1 MTVDVRDASVLLT
14 GGTGFL
20 GTHLRDRFAASEVP
34 VTLLVRPGSSV
45 TRRDNETVVR
55 GDVTTLDG
63 LSLDGV
69 DLACHL
75 AAQTD
80 IETAI
85 DDPVRTW
92 EVNATGTLRLLEAV
106 RESDVDRLLLAS
118 TASVYGPPEYLPVD
132 ETHPMNPAEPYGASK
147 LAADRLAHAY
157 GQSYGLD
164 VVVARL
170 FNLYGPGQP
179 RYNVVGHI
187 IEQALDGDIVELGN
201 LSPSRDFLYVTDAVD
216 ALLTVVSEGTRGEAY
231 NVGSGTDTQIG
242 TLAENICQLVDK
254 EVEVVSRAE
263 RQRDDDV
270 EIERHVADTT
280 ALRSLGWEP
289 SVSMREGLLT
299 TIESFRT
306 DSD

>member
-1 MTVDVRDASVLLT
+1 MTVDLRNTSVLLT

-20 GTHLRDRFAASEVP
+20 GTHLRNRFAANDVP
-34 VTLLVRPGSSV
+34 VTLLVRPGGSV
-45 TRRDNETVVR
+45 TRRDNETVVQ
-55 GDVTTLDG
+55 GDVTTLEG
-63 LSLDGV
+63 ISLNGV
-69 DLACHL
+69 DHVCHL

-85 DDPVRTW
+85 DDPVATW
-92 EVNATGTLRLLEAV
+92 EVNATGTLNLLEAV
-106 RESDVDRLLLAS
+106 RKNDIDRFLFAS

-147 LAADRLAHAY
+147 LAADRLVHAY

-170 FNLYGPGQP
+170 FNLFGPGQP

-187 IEQALDGDIVELGN
+187 IEQALDGDVVELGN
-201 LSPSRDFLYVTDAVD
+201 LSPSRDFLYVADAVD
-216 ALLTVVSEGTRGEAY
+216 ALSTVLSDGTRGEAY
-231 NVGSGTDTQIG
+231 NVGSGTATRIG
-242 TLAENICQLVDK
+242 TLAEKICELVDE
-254 EVEVVSRAE
+254 EVEIVSRAD

-299 TIESFRT
+299 TIKSFR
-306 DSD
+306 SDGG